1 MGNPFYDALPYF
13 MGEHKGQ
20 RFKSTETHK
29 NHLQYPHHRRV
40 IKNIS
45 HPPQSIIVVNRVV
58 QEIEN
63 LSLFES
69 FYY

>member
-40 IKNIS
+40 IKNIA
-45 HPPQSIIVVNRVV
+45 HPPQT
-58 QEIEN
+58 
-63 LSLFES
+63 LLLW
-69 FYY
+69 

>member
-1 MGNPFYDALPYF
+1 MGNPFYDALPHF

-29 NHLQYPHHRRV
+29 NHLQYPHHQRV

-63 LSLFES
+63 LSLLEP